1 MLRIERLHQNTPEL
15 HSWRRPRHWGERLS
29 GDRRETA
36 GRVGEDQLHR
46 AQPATAKPER
56 DMEPS
61 YIMKRTINKNEYCQ
75 RELGKVRGLE
85 MARAGGER
93 SAADCVRQEANAQK
107 IDWLASAIASMDGIS
122 VAAKKLKVSR
132 ATIYHWL
139 DEGLARAS
147 LETVV
152 AIGREGNTP
161 IEYLI
166 RRIGP
171 FKPIGTTTRYSAN
184 GIQRSI
190 RGGQR

>member
-1 MLRIERLHQNTPEL
+1 
-15 HSWRRPRHWGERLS
+15 
-29 GDRRETA
+29 
-36 GRVGEDQLHR
+36 
-46 AQPATAKPER
+46 
-56 DMEPS
+56 
-61 YIMKRTINKNEYCQ
+61 MKRSINKNEYCQ

-93 SAADCVRQEANAQK
+93 SEADRVRQEANVQK
-107 IDWLASAIASMDGIS
+107 IDWLAAAIAHMDGIS

-152 AIGREGNTP
+152 AISRQGNTA

-166 RRIGP
+166 RRMGP
-171 FKPIGTTTRYSAN
+171 FKPIGATTCHSAN
-184 GIQRSI
+184 GIERRT

>member
-1 MLRIERLHQNTPEL
+1 LNANPE
-15 HSWRRPRHWGERLS
+15 
-29 GDRRETA
+29 
-36 GRVGEDQLHR
+36 
-46 AQPATAKPER
+46 K
-56 DMEPS
+56 DMEPRDVV
-61 YIMKRTINKNEYCQ
+61 KRSINKNEYCQ

-93 SAADCVRQEANAQK
+93 SEADRVRQEANVQK
-107 IDWLASAIASMDGIS
+107 IDWLAAAIAHMDGIS
-122 VAAKKLKVSR
+122 VASKKLKVSR

-139 DEGLARAS
+139 DKGLAQAS
-147 LETVV
+147 LRTVM

-171 FKPIGTTTRYSAN
+171 FKPLGETISAN

-190 RGGQR
+190 RGRQR